1 MPKSTA
7 MSQLVLL
14 LVFYI
19 APFLA
24 ATPAGVPLCCRKDGA
39 HHCEMADRFR
49 DANTTLQGS
58 THCPYRFP
66 SVLLTCGNQFLP
78 SAASSSAGEF
88 SARRFRLDVR
98 RGIALLQPSSSL
110 ESRGPPALSF

>member
-7 MSQLVLL
+7 ISQLVLL

-19 APFLA
+19 APFMA
-24 ATPAGVPLCCRKDGA
+24 ATPAGIPLCCRKDGA

-49 DANTTLQGS
+49 NANTTLPNTTLQGS

-98 RGIALLQPSSSL
+98 RGTALLQ
-110 ESRGPPALSF
+110 